1 MDITRRKI
9 TKIAREVSRFTSRTL
24 RSTGVGA
31 AEYDLIHAVRKHP
44 GITQKELS
52 VQMGVDKSAVARQV
66 ANLIAKGYLIR
77 EDNPAD
83 GRSQLVYAT
92 EKANSLKSSRAHV
105 EAEFYEWLLEE
116 LTDSERVEFASL
128 IDRLY
133 ARCQAER
140 QADFIHVA
148 ERIK

>member
-9 TKIAREVSRFTSRTL
+9 TKIAREVSLFTSRTL

-52 VQMGVDKSAVARQV
+52 ALMGVDKSAVARQV
-66 ANLIAKGYLIR
+66 ANLVGKGYLTR
-77 EDNPAD
+77 AENPAD
-83 GRSQLVYAT
+83 GRSQLVFPT
-92 EKANSLKSSRAHV
+92 EKANSLKSCRAHV
-105 EAEFYEWLLEE
+105 EAVFYEWLLEE
-116 LTDSERVEFASL
+116 LAEDERAEFAAL

-133 ARCQAER
+133 ALCQAER
-140 QADFIHVA
+140 QVEFIHVT

>member
-9 TKIAREVSRFTSRTL
+9 TKIAREVSRFTSRSL
-24 RSTGVGA
+24 RCTGVGA

-52 VQMGVDKSAVARQV
+52 AQMGVDKSAVARQV
-66 ANLIAKGYLIR
+66 ANLISKGYLTR
-77 EDNPAD
+77 AENPAD
-83 GRSQLVYAT
+83 GRSQLVYPT

-116 LTDSERVEFASL
+116 LSDNERSEFASL

-133 ARCQAER
+133 ARCKAESE
-140 QADFIHVA
+140 ADFIHVA